1 MKKQFIGKVTS
12 VKQQNTVVVEITR
25 KVQHPLYKKLLIK
38 TNKMQVDTAGQ
49 KIELGQ
55 EVTIEETRPIS
66 KTKHFKVV
74 EVKK

>member
-1 MKKQFIGKVTS
+1 MKKRFIGKVTS

-25 KVQHPLYKKLLIK
+25 KVQHPLYKKVLIK
-38 TNKMQVDTAGQ
+38 TKKIQADTAGQ

-66 KTKHFKVV
+66 KTKYFKVV

>member
-1 MKKQFIGKVTS
+1 MKRAFEGKIVS
-12 VKQQNTVVVEITR
+12 VKMNRTVVVEITR